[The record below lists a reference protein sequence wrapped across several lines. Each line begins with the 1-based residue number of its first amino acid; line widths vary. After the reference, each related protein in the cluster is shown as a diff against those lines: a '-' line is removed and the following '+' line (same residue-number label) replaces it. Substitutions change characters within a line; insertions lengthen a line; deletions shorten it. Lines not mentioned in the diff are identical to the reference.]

1 MGYAPGA
8 DSVPMAIK
16 YLFDFLDDEADSARV
31 ADTDVVH
38 MWKNNALSLRFW
50 VNMIKNPEFVFDI
63 NKSHTV
69 DACLSVIAQAFIDG
83 CSFADTKLNIVS
95 IIICRPGVCVYVET
109 SYRKASMHLYIHALL
124 KSYHNEFRFFHC
136 SPINTNQ
143 HTTMHAGLPH

>member
-16 YLFDFLDDEADSARV
+16 YLFDFLDDEAESARV
-31 ADTDVVH
+31 VDQDVVH

-50 VNMIKNPEFVFDI
+50 VNIIKNPEFVFDI

-95 IIICRPGVCVYVET
+95 VCVCVCVCVWGELMIIYNSRST
-109 SYRKASMHLYIHALL
+109 
-124 KSYHNEFRFFHC
+124 
-136 SPINTNQ
+136 
-143 HTTMHAGLPH
+143 

>member
-8 DSVPMAIK
+8 DAVPMAVK
-16 YLFDFLDDEADSARV
+16 YLFDFLDDEAEV
-31 ADTDVVH
+31 AKISDPDVVH
-38 MWKNNALSLRFW
+38 TWKNNALSLRFW

-95 IIICRPGVCVYVET
+95 VCEWMGECVCGWVGGECVCVCVWWMGGWGVCVLV
-109 SYRKASMHLYIHALL
+109 
-124 KSYHNEFRFFHC
+124 
-136 SPINTNQ
+136 
-143 HTTMHAGLPH
+143 

>member
-31 ADTDVVH
+31 VDTDVVH

-95 IIICRPGVCVYVET
+95 IIVCRPRGCVYVET
-109 SYRKASMHLYIHALL
+109 SYRKLKLPCIYIFMH
-124 KSYHNEFRFFHC
+124 C
-136 SPINTNQ
+136 
-143 HTTMHAGLPH
+143 

>member
-8 DSVPMAIK
+8 DAVPMAVK
-16 YLFDFLDDEADSARV
+16 YLFDFLDDEAEAAKISDP
-31 ADTDVVH
+31 DVVH
-38 MWKNNALSLRFW
+38 TWKNNALSLRFW

-95 IIICRPGVCVYVET
+95 VCVCVCVCVWVDEWVGECVCGWVGGGWEVCV
-109 SYRKASMHLYIHALL
+109 LV
-124 KSYHNEFRFFHC
+124 
-136 SPINTNQ
+136 
-143 HTTMHAGLPH
+143 